1 MKEKESETT
10 RIRRQRLACVKIPIA
25 SLALLPNPRV
35 HPGKEIDGIVESIKK
50 YGFYAPVFVSAIDNT
65 LLAGYARVE
74 AAKRLGFTEIDAIK
88 LNIKPEEYAMVMI
101 LDNRLSEMASWN
113 YQLFIETLEKNID
126 LNVDIPPELG
136 MSIEELSDLKSW
148 LEESMSSGIEL
159 SQLVDNSNNQSAPP
173 TSEQVEKVV
182 EVTLSMPLSV
192 WEGIRVEL
200 DSDLVSLVLKFKDI
214 KVSTPKIRRQR

>member
-1 MKEKESETT
+1 M
-10 RIRRQRLACVKIPIA
+10 
-25 SLALLPNPRV
+25 
-35 HPGKEIDGIVESIKK
+35 
-50 YGFYAPVFVSAIDNT
+50 SAIDNT